1 MLQLPQAENAHLQA
15 TSYHL
20 LKRMI
25 APLRSNS
32 LTEHTHTKKITII
45 ILGVNTSQAPNP
57 WSKACEREKVKEI
70 RGEQQVMSSSMKREE
85 EMRSDKPVP
94 SHPAVWRTERGAAQ
108 RTEEEM
114 HMSKRL
120 MGEEWE
126 VWGEQRGV
134 SKEQKEYK

>member
-1 MLQLPQAENAHLQA
+1 
-15 TSYHL
+15 
-20 LKRMI
+20 
-25 APLRSNS
+25 
-32 LTEHTHTKKITII
+32 
-45 ILGVNTSQAPNP
+45 
-57 WSKACEREKVKEI
+57 
-70 RGEQQVMSSSMKREE
+70 MSSSMKREE

-94 SHPAVWRTERGAAQ
+94 SHPAVWRTEQGAAQ